1 MLNDQVKGGRW
12 DKQRALQS
20 LNESK
25 LFPSLHHLS
34 KEPKKKKIVM
44 QDYWFFPNVDWL
56 K

>member
-25 LFPSLHHLS
+25 LFPSLNPMA
-34 KEPKKKKIVM
+34 KDPKKKKIIM
-44 QDYWFFPNVDWL
+44 QDYKFFPNI
-56 K
+56 